1 LDNPSL
7 KSRVAIRKYSTRD
20 GAAFALPVLETG
32 PQVKIVEKSV
42 KCGITSRDETDFLES
57 LQNPDLIQAYF
68 FDGAIETTPIED
80 QLSADKCPNHSSEDA
95 SGIERQNASYDGIL

>member
-57 LQNPDLIQAYF
+57 VQNPDSIQAYF
-68 FDGAIETTPIED
+68 FDRAMKQSQSKT
-80 QLSADKCPNHSSEDA
+80 N
-95 SGIERQNASYDGIL
+95 